1 MEKIYENYY
10 RLLLLTKGGSKTFTN
25 ETSKRMERFFS
36 ECLQKEGYNIES
48 IRVGKNYAFLK
59 FSGGKR
65 PDIIRIKSS
74 SENFCSER
82 DLWDKRYKLQES
94 IRIYG
99 KLIYAKKSKKIKSKK

>member
-36 ECLQKEGYNIES
+36 EYLQKEGYKIES

-82 DLWDKRYKLQES
+82 DLWDKRYKFQES

-99 KLIYAKKSKKIKSKK
+99 KLIYAKKSKK